1 MAESRKK
8 ILAMLSER
16 KISLDEASMLLEKL
30 CVGSDEPSP
39 EVQPAREAREAP
51 KTLRYLRVVVD
62 SSDGDKVNVRIPLS
76 LIKTG
81 IKLGALMPKDAADA
95 MSEKGI
101 DLSSLSKLDENE
113 LVEILSEL
121 KVDVESSDGETVQI
135 FTE

>member
-8 ILAMLSER
+8 ILAMLAEK

-30 CVGSDEPSP
+30 CAVSDEPAP
-39 EVQPAREAREAP
+39 EGQETREAP
-51 KTLRYLRVVVD
+51 RKLRFLRVVVD
-62 SSDGDKVNVRIPLS
+62 SEDGDKVNVRIPLS

-81 IKLGALMPKDAADA
+81 IRLGSLMPKDAADA

-121 KVDVESSDGETVQI
+121 KVDVESSDGETVRI